1 VKAIIDMRYLTPILM
16 AICFVG
22 LLPAGAQGQGPTW
35 GLKGGFNV
43 STLSV
48 NDPANPDLEF
58 DSQTGF
64 LAGAFM
70 QCSGGDWFALQ
81 GEVIYSRN
89 GAKVQGEDPAIELD
103 LDYVRVPVL
112 VMARLAFK
120 ERTVYPMLY
129 AGPQLAFEARCQVTS
144 EEGGVSASYDCDS
157 EELDDPLETNNVEF
171 GFVFGGGLEFL
182 FDRWIMQL
190 DARYNLGLTNLNG
203 GTDASVVSVK
213 NRGWSFSLGLGLSF
227 GRP

>member
-1 VKAIIDMRYLTPILM
+1 MRYLMPILM

-22 LLPAGAQGQGPTW
+22 LVPAGAWGQGPTW

-48 NDPANPDLEF
+48 DDPANPNLAF
-58 DSQTGF
+58 DDKTGF

-89 GAKVQGEDPAIELD
+89 GAQTQGEDQAGTIA
-103 LDYVRVPVL
+103 LDYVRVPV
-112 VMARLAFK
+112 VAMARFAFR
-120 ERTVYPMLY
+120 ERNVYPMLF
-129 AGPQLAFEARCQVTS
+129 AGPQLAFEARCKVTR
-144 EEGGVSASYDCDS
+144 EEDGVSESFDCDS

-171 GFVFGGGLEFL
+171 GLVFGGGLEL
-182 FDRWIMQL
+182 LIDRWIMQI

-203 GTDASVVSVK
+203 GTDASVVNVE